1 MPGAEVAA
9 GLQRAAG
16 GGAAQPVQRRTAGL
30 LEVMKL
36 QGQAAEGCLPL
47 VQQLAQADGAEQRTQ
62 QRGLGDAGVLRAG
75 CCPHRRNQQQAEAV
89 LLGAAGEAQD
99 GAGADLLAVDG
110 FLEGVPA
117 RAGRGHVE
125 TQRQL
130 GDAARYAEQQWEV
143 AVAGRQGLQ
152 VAGVIGFAQPE
163 AAADQGLGVL
173 GEGVQLRVGVV
184 GVELQQRRPGQR
196 QVVAQQ
202 GLGVLLE
209 LGAGHLAGVLEQA
222 AHAVEV
228 ALALLQACVQAGEA
242 LLGQMLEL
250 VADMGLAVLPELAG
264 QQCGESQAN
273 QGQQATEQPLAASA
287 AAAG

>member
-1 MPGAEVAA
+1 M
-9 GLQRAAG
+9 
-16 GGAAQPVQRRTAGL
+16 
-30 LEVMKL
+30 
-36 QGQAAEGCLPL
+36 
-47 VQQLAQADGAEQRTQ
+47 
-62 QRGLGDAGVLRAG
+62 
-75 CCPHRRNQQQAEAV
+75 
-89 LLGAAGEAQD
+89 
-99 GAGADLLAVDG
+99 
-110 FLEGVPA
+110 
-117 RAGRGHVE
+117 
-125 TQRQL
+125 
-130 GDAARYAEQQWEV
+130 
-143 AVAGRQGLQ
+143 
-152 VAGVIGFAQPE
+152 IGFAQPE